1 MALVALDAGAVT
13 ELATL
18 VVVDSTFGYKAAF
31 LLLRKPRFMVD
42 VKSVSRQRKG
52 DEKILRRM
60 RYRCDKCR

>member
-42 VKSVSRQRKG
+42 VKSVSR
-52 DEKILRRM
+52 
-60 RYRCDKCR
+60 